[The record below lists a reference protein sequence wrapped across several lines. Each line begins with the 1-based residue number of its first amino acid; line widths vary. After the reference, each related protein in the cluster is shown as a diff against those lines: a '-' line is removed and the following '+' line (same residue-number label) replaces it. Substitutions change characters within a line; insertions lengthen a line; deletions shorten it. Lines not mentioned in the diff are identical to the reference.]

1 MVAAHVLNPSA
12 RSYKLDVLSLEFL
25 NYNMVPIEDLI
36 GKGKDQ
42 ITMDLVPLDKIAF
55 YAIEDADVVFQL
67 AELFVP
73 KLEENGQ
80 MEFFNKIEMPL
91 INILMQMENEGVYV
105 DENSLNEM
113 SFRIGQEL
121 DSLVENIHSIS
132 GVEFNINS
140 TQQLA
145 NILFDDLNLTQIKK
159 RSTAENVLK

>member
-1 MVAAHVLNPSA
+1 
-12 RSYKLDVLSLEFL
+12 
-25 NYNMVPIEDLI
+25 MVPIEDLI

-67 AELFVP
+67 AELFLP

-105 DENSLNEM
+105 DEKSLNEM

-159 RSTAENVLK
+159 RSTAENVLKELVNEEFLQAH